1 MMTAAASTARPM
13 IWPPT
18 RRVLSGKDAD
28 TSATRMGIC
37 AGDDDDGDGDS
48 DGEGVT
54 CGKARLG
61 SLTGPGSAGSPAD
74 AGNPADPKS
83 PAGKLVGGGNTPV
96 PTGVFVPAGVSE
108 GVGSALTRTLADPDA
123 EAFDCGEVPVAVR
136 VTRVPAAFFGAAT
149 AARNWAGW
157 EARATEHTLL
167 PGGEQTVKLG
177 AGLAG
182 FAVMVIFAVPLERP
196 ASQTQTA

>member
-18 RRVLSGKDAD
+18 RRVSSGKDAD
-28 TSATRMGIC
+28 TSATRMGTC
-37 AGDDDDGDGDS
+37 GGEDDDADGDGE
-48 DGEGVT
+48 EGVT

-61 SLTGPGSAGSPAD
+61 SLTGFGSAGSPAD
-74 AGNPADPKS
+74 PTP
-83 PAGKLVGGGNTPV
+83 PAGRLVVGGNTPV
-96 PTGVFVPAGVSE
+96 PTGLFVPAGVFE
-108 GVGSALTRTLADPDA
+108 GVGFALTRTLADPDA

-136 VTRVPAAFFGAAT
+136 ATRVPAAFFGTAI
-149 AARNWAGW
+149 AARNWTGL
-157 EARATEHTLL
+157 EVKATEHTLP

-182 FAVMVIFAVPLERP
+182 FAEMVIFAVPLERP

>member
-1 MMTAAASTARPM
+1 
-13 IWPPT
+13 
-18 RRVLSGKDAD
+18 
-28 TSATRMGIC
+28 MGIC

-74 AGNPADPKS
+74 PTP
-83 PAGKLVGGGNTPV
+83 PAGRLVAGGNTPV
-96 PTGVFVPAGVSE
+96 PTGALVPAGVFE
-108 GVGSALTRTLADPDA
+108 GVGFALTRTLADPDA
-123 EAFDCGEVPVAVR
+123 EAFDCGEVPVAVT
-136 VTRVPAAFFGAAT
+136 VTRVPAAFFGTAT

-182 FAVMVIFAVPLERP
+182 FAVMVIFAVPFERP